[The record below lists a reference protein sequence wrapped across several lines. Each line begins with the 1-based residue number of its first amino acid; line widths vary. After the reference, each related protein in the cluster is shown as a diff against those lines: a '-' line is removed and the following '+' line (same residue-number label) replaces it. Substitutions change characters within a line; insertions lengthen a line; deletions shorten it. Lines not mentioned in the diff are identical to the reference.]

1 MQKNIII
8 VLIVFMLSL
17 SSSFVGYRWNEIKDI
32 REKLTNVSTTE
43 NFQKNFDIAIE
54 NILKEGEI
62 KHAHKEWIS
71 TFIAKELSEKSE
83 FKGTDLFLKIKLL
96 RKNVSFQEKASIS
109 ITVELM
115 RLKGLL
121 YERKV
126 EVDNTILEYQEM
138 REKLFSKQIESLF
151 FGDKLNDADINYY

>member
-8 VLIVFMLSL
+8 VLIVFILSL
-17 SSSFVGYRWNEIKDI
+17 SSSFIGYRWYEIKEI
-32 REKLTNVSTTE
+32 REKLTNISTTD
-43 NFQKNFDIAIE
+43 NFKKNFDISIE
-54 NILKEGEI
+54 KILKEGEI
-62 KHAHKEWIS
+62 KYAHKEWIS
-71 TFIAKELSEKSE
+71 KFISRELSEKSE

-96 RKNVSFQEKASIS
+96 RKNISFREKASIS
-109 ITVELM
+109 ITIELM

-138 REKLFSKQIESLF
+138 REKLFLKEIESLF
-151 FGDKLNDADINYY
+151 FGEKLNDKNISYY

>member
-1 MQKNIII
+1 MQKKIII
-8 VLIVFMLSL
+8 MLIVFMLSL
-17 SSSFVGYRWNEIKDI
+17 FSSFVGYRWNEIKDI

-43 NFQKNFDIAIE
+43 NFKENFDIAIE

-109 ITVELM
+109 ITIELM

-121 YERKV
+121 YERKI
-126 EVDNTILEYQEM
+126 EVDNTIFEYKEIRKKFLSQ
-138 REKLFSKQIESLF
+138 QIESLF
-151 FGDKLNDADINYY
+151 FGEKLNDKNIKYY

>member
-8 VLIVFMLSL
+8 MLVVFMLSL

-43 NFQKNFDIAIE
+43 NFKEDFDTSIE

-62 KHAHKEWIS
+62 NNAHKEWIS

-109 ITVELM
+109 ITIELM

-126 EVDNTILEYQEM
+126 EVDNAIFEYKETRKKFLSQ
-138 REKLFSKQIESLF
+138 QIESLF
-151 FGDKLNDADINYY
+151 FSEKLNDKNIKYY

>member
-8 VLIVFMLSL
+8 MLIVFMLSL
-17 SSSFVGYRWNEIKDI
+17 FSSFVGYRWNEIKDI

-43 NFQKNFDIAIE
+43 NFKENFDIAIE

-109 ITVELM
+109 ITIELM

-121 YERKV
+121 YERKI
-126 EVDNTILEYQEM
+126 EVDNTIFEYKEIRKKFLSQ
-138 REKLFSKQIESLF
+138 QIESLF
-151 FGDKLNDADINYY
+151 FGEKLNDKNIKYY

>member
-1 MQKNIII
+1 M
-8 VLIVFMLSL
+8 LIVFMLSL
-17 SSSFVGYRWNEIKDI
+17 FSSFVGYRWNEIKDI

-43 NFQKNFDIAIE
+43 NFKENFDIAIE

-109 ITVELM
+109 ITIELM

-121 YERKV
+121 YERKI
-126 EVDNTILEYQEM
+126 EVDNTIFEYKEIRKKFLSQ
-138 REKLFSKQIESLF
+138 QIESLF
-151 FGDKLNDADINYY
+151 FGEKLNDKNIKYY

>member
-1 MQKNIII
+1 M
-8 VLIVFMLSL
+8 LIVFMLSL
-17 SSSFVGYRWNEIKDI
+17 FSSFVGYRWNEIKDI

-43 NFQKNFDIAIE
+43 NFKENFDIAIE

-109 ITVELM
+109 ITIELM

-121 YERKV
+121 YERKI
-126 EVDNTILEYQEM
+126 EVDNTIFEFKEI
-138 REKLFSKQIESLF
+138 RKKLLSQQIESLF
-151 FGDKLNDADINYY
+151 FGEKLNDKNIKYY

>member
-1 MQKNIII
+1 MQKKIII
-8 VLIVFMLSL
+8 MLIVFMLSL
-17 SSSFVGYRWNEIKDI
+17 FSSFVGYRWNEIKDI

-43 NFQKNFDIAIE
+43 NFKENFDIAIE

-109 ITVELM
+109 ITIELM
-115 RLKGLL
+115 RLKALL

-126 EVDNTILEYQEM
+126 EVDNTIFEYKEIRKKFLSQ
-138 REKLFSKQIESLF
+138 QIESLF
-151 FGDKLNDADINYY
+151 FGEKLNDKNIKYY